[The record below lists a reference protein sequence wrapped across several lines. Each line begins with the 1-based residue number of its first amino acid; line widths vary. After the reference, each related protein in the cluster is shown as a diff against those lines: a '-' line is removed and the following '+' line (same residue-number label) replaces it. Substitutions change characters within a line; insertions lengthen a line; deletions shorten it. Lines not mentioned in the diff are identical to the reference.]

1 VGVAGIILVRALAA
15 ETVIRHFHLYWKRGT
30 MNGTIA
36 LAGTAA
42 MAVAGILST
51 TAAMSA
57 PVPSGAQAGGGSA
70 PMASH
75 GRTYV
80 NEHGS
85 DGNSHVAYEPSTFW
99 LLNTRSASLYT
110 TSTEWNSSAVAFG
123 PMHGHRSTDQ
133 YNYHLVGHVVL
144 QFSHRLSNA
153 HFIESGRGYS
163 YYENVRISGIRPGNG
178 GSVQHWH
185 WSWRAD
191 NWVNNR

>member
-1 VGVAGIILVRALAA
+1 VKGI
-15 ETVIRHFHLYWKRGT
+15 
-30 MNGTIA
+30 IA

-51 TAAMSA
+51 TAAISA
-57 PVPSGAQAGGGSA
+57 PVPSGAQAGGGNV

-85 DGNSHVAYEPSTFW
+85 GGDSRVVYEPSTFW
-99 LLNTRSASLYT
+99 LLNTRSASIYT
-110 TSTEWNSSAVAFG
+110 TSTEWNNSALAFG
-123 PMHGHRSTDQ
+123 PMYGLRSTDQ

-144 QFSHRLSNA
+144 RFSDRKSN
-153 HFIESGRGYS
+153 GYFVGTSKRFS
-163 YYENVRISGIRPGNG
+163 YYENVRISGILPGNG